1 MDADGNYTSFNL
13 GQESEGSSMCVG
25 ALAGVDLGLGK
36 NVWLLGDRYVGYR
49 RMSEGAVADLCFAS
63 FMKNVYTVF
72 DTGNSS
78 VGFAELSESQ

>member
-1 MDADGNYTSFNL
+1 MGRAGRSARTSEQRPFLHLVQMDADGNYTSFNL

-49 RMSEGAVADLCFAS
+49 RMSEGALLICVLP
-63 FMKNVYTVF
+63 V
-72 DTGNSS
+72 
-78 VGFAELSESQ
+78 L

>member
-1 MDADGNYTSFNL
+1 MGRAGRSARTSERSFLLLVRIERQWGLSSFNL

-49 RMSEGAVADLCFAS
+49 RMLIGRCC
-63 FMKNVYTVF
+63 
-72 DTGNSS
+72 
-78 VGFAELSESQ
+78 